1 MNKRGTDLA
10 GDRFA
15 VRWTLE
21 GGKDQP
27 AKVVIG
33 KQNLNFLAVKG
44 ESSGGI
50 VVGADF
56 VVLGAKFFYK
66 KEETNGCSLGKQIIQ
81 TG

>member
-1 MNKRGTDLA
+1 V
-10 GDRFA
+10 
-15 VRWTLE
+15 VRVLE
-21 GGKDQP
+21 GGNNQP
-27 AKVVIG
+27 AKVVIA

-44 ESSGGI
+44 ESSSGV

-56 VVLGAKFFYK
+56 VVLGANFFCK